1 MAAKGNADVRMN
13 VEPLMRNNT
22 GTVQPVLAPDTHAPQ
37 AYPPTLINGKGF
49 SSSSHTDS
57 ALHRLIPIEGLRAYL
72 ALWVLIG
79 HALWE
84 SGYRPQALS
93 GLSKLILS
101 GEYAVDLFII
111 ISGFVI
117 FLSLDKQR
125 ETYQQFIVR
134 RFFRLFP
141 VFIVLFALAIPLSQL
156 SMWNVTQAGAYL
168 TPDDVERLIGTVG
181 SWWENI
187 QWHLPLHLV
196 MLHGMVPE
204 VLLAN
209 APSAFL
215 IPAWSVSL
223 EWQFYL
229 VAPLAYALAVSSRP
243 FSRLG
248 LCAVCLAIFMA
259 TGHLL
264 PSVSHGAALPFKVEL
279 FFLGAASYFV
289 YRQLSGHLLSDI
301 SFPVACSLAVFLFVL
316 SGNSWPLIPV
326 VLWVVFLGLILEQP
340 TSFSS
345 RLVSPLLT
353 NPFVRYLGRISYS
366 MYLSHILVIIVIQ
379 HALLMWV
386 PQLSQTVHA
395 GVLLAC
401 TTVATLAA
409 SAGLYRFLETPG
421 IQAGRALALRLVERQ
436 AVDTHRESSL
446 PRQIPERTLARDH
459 QGWQS
464 QR

>member
-1 MAAKGNADVRMN
+1 MN
-13 VEPLMRNNT
+13 VEPSMNNNIEA
-22 GTVQPVLAPDTHAPQ
+22 VQPVRALDTHHPN
-37 AYPPTLINGKGF
+37 AYPRTFIAGEGF
-49 SSSSHTDS
+49 SSSGHTDS
-57 ALHRLIPIEGLRAYL
+57 ALHRLMPLEGLRAYL
-72 ALWVLIG
+72 ALWVLAG

-84 SGYRPQALS
+84 SGYRPRTLSALP
-93 GLSKLILS
+93 KLILS

-111 ISGFVI
+111 SSGFVI
-117 FLSLDKQR
+117 FFSLDKQR

-141 VFIVLFALAIPLSQL
+141 VFIVLFAFAIPLSQL
-156 SMWNVTQAGAYL
+156 SMWNVTLASTYL
-168 TPDDVERLIGTVG
+168 APEDVDRLIGTLG

-196 MLHGMVPE
+196 MLHGLVPE

-209 APSAFL
+209 APAAFL

-243 FSRLG
+243 FNRLG
-248 LCAVCLAIFMA
+248 LCAVCLALFMA
-259 TGHLL
+259 ARYLL
-264 PSVSHGAALPFKVEL
+264 PSVTHGAALPFQVEF

-289 YRQLSGHLLSDI
+289 YRQLSGRVLPDI
-301 SFPVACSLAVFLFVL
+301 LFPVACSLAVFLFVL
-316 SGNSWPLIPV
+316 SDNSWPLIPI
-326 VLWVVFLGLILEQP
+326 VLWVVFLGLILEHP
-340 TSFSS
+340 ASFSS

-366 MYLSHILVIIVIQ
+366 MYLSHALVIIMMQ

-386 PQLSQTVHA
+386 PQLIQMVHA

-401 TTVATLAA
+401 TTVATIAV

-421 IQAGRALALRLVERQ
+421 IQAGRALALRFVGQQ
-436 AVDTHRESSL
+436 AVNTHRELFPSHQTS
-446 PRQIPERTLARDH
+446 ERTLARDH
-459 QGWQS
+459 QSWQR

>member
-1 MAAKGNADVRMN
+1 M
-13 VEPLMRNNT
+13 PL
-22 GTVQPVLAPDTHAPQ
+22 
-37 AYPPTLINGKGF
+37 
-49 SSSSHTDS
+49 
-57 ALHRLIPIEGLRAYL
+57 EGLRAYL

-141 VFIVLFALAIPLSQL
+141 VFIVLFAFAIPLSQL
-156 SMWNVTQAGAYL
+156 SMWNVTLASTYL
-168 TPDDVERLIGTVG
+168 APEDVDRLIGTLG

-196 MLHGMVPE
+196 MLHGLVPE

-209 APSAFL
+209 APAAFL

-243 FSRLG
+243 FNRLG
-248 LCAVCLAIFMA
+248 LCAVCLALFMA
-259 TGHLL
+259 ARYLL
-264 PSVSHGAALPFKVEL
+264 PSVTHSAALPFQVEF

-289 YRQLSGHLLSDI
+289 YRQLSGRVLPDI
-301 SFPVACSLAVFLFVL
+301 LFPVACSLAVFLFVL
-316 SGNSWPLIPV
+316 SDNSWPLIPI
-326 VLWVVFLGLILEQP
+326 VLWVVFLGLILEHP
-340 TSFSS
+340 ASFSS

-366 MYLSHILVIIVIQ
+366 MYLSHALVIIMMQ

-386 PQLSQTVHA
+386 PQLIQMVHA

-401 TTVATLAA
+401 TTVATIAV

-421 IQAGRALALRLVERQ
+421 IQAGRALALRFVGQQ
-436 AVDTHRESSL
+436 AVNTHRELFPSHQTSK
-446 PRQIPERTLARDH
+446 RTLARDH
-459 QGWQS
+459 QSWQR